1 MKPDKAFLTGIILLL
16 ATTAG
21 AATYYVDVEDGN
33 DSWNGLS
40 RTFDGANGPWQ
51 HLPGTIGFNG
61 SGWAAL
67 QHGDKAYVKG
77 GTINK
82 VQVGFSPQYYKGNL
96 EFDSIQIIGGQY
108 ASSQWGDSMPVFD
121 EEFIRTY
128 GFWVGYPGSS
138 GNTKGLTI
146 DGFEIRNIK
155 DGGVGA
161 GFDPTRGSAAIALGG
176 NGKVQYVTVRRSY
189 LHDARRIIDDTGHG
203 IETGWIDHFIIETNS
218 IGPRIGTKC
227 IEPYNS
233 SYGIIRNN
241 YISGCGD
248 HGIALTRT
256 SHSDIYNNV
265 INYVPPQ
272 VYEPDYG
279 ISMSGSSGNDIW
291 NNLIFRNDRTSCD
304 AGQAWSM
311 GMGMYTSNSDVRI
324 VHNTLAN
331 FSSCNNAGSST
342 MMRVG
347 DYDPAK
353 GITNSTLIANNIFY
367 KGANAAGH
375 IQFAIRLNSV
385 SGETT
390 IFNDFFHSN
399 TTENVIGAFDVNVW
413 KYYPVSSFSPLTG
426 HTFANNS
433 QLNPSLKTGILP
445 DGLDGS
451 YHPKTDYFAL
461 TDSSPAQVKATGNS
475 LTGDATHGFSADI
488 NKFALDISGNR
499 RTQWSMGAYE
509 FTNAQ
514 QLQNMSPD
522 VSISFPPNAAEYTVP
537 AGITIM
543 ANASDTDGTVSKVE
557 FYNEVTLLGTDTNAP
572 YSYTWSDV
580 NAGTYTITAR
590 ATDNQG
596 ASATSAPISLIVN
609 TPGQPI
615 SDDDLDGVPN
625 AIDNCPRTA
634 MAARDYVNVF
644 GCALPIAT
652 KFDIRPD
659 FNTTDINGMQ
669 NLELGISQ
677 YGKISY
683 SNKNILLVKI
693 TSGEDGRLNIDADL
707 NISQNKITLNQS
719 SLPQLNV
726 PATITLYNTSF
737 KNPKIL
743 KDGIECTSCS
753 ITGYDKGTKTLVF
766 TVPGF

>member
-1 MKPDKAFLTGIILLL
+1 
-16 ATTAG
+16 
-21 AATYYVDVEDGN
+21 
-33 DSWNGLS
+33 
-40 RTFDGANGPWQ
+40 
-51 HLPGTIGFNG
+51 
-61 SGWAAL
+61 
-67 QHGDKAYVKG
+67 
-77 GTINK
+77 
-82 VQVGFSPQYYKGNL
+82 
-96 EFDSIQIIGGQY
+96 
-108 ASSQWGDSMPVFD
+108 
-121 EEFIRTY
+121 
-128 GFWVGYPGSS
+128 
-138 GNTKGLTI
+138 
-146 DGFEIRNIK
+146 
-155 DGGVGA
+155 
-161 GFDPTRGSAAIALGG
+161 
-176 NGKVQYVTVRRSY
+176 
-189 LHDARRIIDDTGHG
+189 
-203 IETGWIDHFIIETNS
+203 
-218 IGPRIGTKC
+218 
-227 IEPYNS
+227 
-233 SYGIIRNN
+233 
-241 YISGCGD
+241 
-248 HGIALTRT
+248 
-256 SHSDIYNNV
+256 
-265 INYVPPQ
+265 
-272 VYEPDYG
+272 
-279 ISMSGSSGNDIW
+279 
-291 NNLIFRNDRTSCD
+291 
-304 AGQAWSM
+304 
-311 GMGMYTSNSDVRI
+311 
-324 VHNTLAN
+324 
-331 FSSCNNAGSST
+331 
-342 MMRVG
+342 
-347 DYDPAK
+347 
-353 GITNSTLIANNIFY
+353 
-367 KGANAAGH
+367 
-375 IQFAIRLNSV
+375 
-385 SGETT
+385 
-390 IFNDFFHSN
+390 
-399 TTENVIGAFDVNVW
+399 
-413 KYYPVSSFSPLTG
+413 
-426 HTFANNS
+426 
-433 QLNPSLKTGILP
+433 
-445 DGLDGS
+445 
-451 YHPKTDYFAL
+451 
-461 TDSSPAQVKATGNS
+461 